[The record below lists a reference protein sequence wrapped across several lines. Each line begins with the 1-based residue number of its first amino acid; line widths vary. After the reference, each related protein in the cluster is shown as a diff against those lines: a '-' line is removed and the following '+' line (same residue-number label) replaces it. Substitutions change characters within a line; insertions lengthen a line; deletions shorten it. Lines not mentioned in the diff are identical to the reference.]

1 MFSRYAVYYT
11 PAPSSALAQFGAR
24 WLGWESG
31 TGQVPPALEAPA
43 VDVPSITETPRKYG
57 FHGTIKPPFRLAQGT
72 NATELKDQLGDVCST
87 QAAVTLTGLKLQRL
101 GGFLALVPDG
111 PADDLAQL
119 AAHIVQ
125 SLDDFRAPPSDAELA
140 KRRARSLTPKQE
152 EYLQLWG
159 YPYVM
164 EEFRFHMTLSGQL
177 TQGDLEAAET
187 ALTELLQDVPISPFE
202 VDALTLLG
210 EAEDGRFH
218 QLHRFALTG

>member
-11 PAPSSALAQFGAR
+11 PAPSSDLAQFGAR
-24 WLGWESG
+24 WLGWDSG

-43 VDVPSITETPRKYG
+43 VDVPSITEMPRKYG
-57 FHGTIKPPFRLAQGT
+57 FHGTIKPPFRLAPGT

-87 QAAVTLTGLKLQRL
+87 QAAVTLSGLKLQRL

-125 SLDDFRAPPSDAELA
+125 SLDDFRAPPSGAELA

-187 ALTELLQDVPISPFE
+187 ALTELLQDVPMSPFE